1 MRVAHWP
8 SAGRIERKA
17 LHAEVSHSLQST
29 SRYFKRH
36 QRLSSMAFFRSLR
49 APAKPARCRE

>member
-1 MRVAHWP
+1 MRVGPWP

-17 LHAEVSHSLQST
+17 LHAEVSHTVQSA

-36 QRLSSMAFFRSLR
+36 QSLCSVAFS
-49 APAKPARCRE
+49 AAC